1 MDTSQILVIAGGIAL
16 IAFILWFFF
25 GKQEG
30 KKATL
35 TTDIQEV
42 EITVQGGYAPGTVEL
57 KAGVPTRLIF
67 HRIETASCSEEVV
80 IPDFG
85 IRQKLP
91 AHQKTAVEFTPDKP
105 GRYSFT
111 CGMGMLRGVLI
122 VVQKTGS
129 VSTDPA

>member
-1 MDTSQILVIAGGIAL
+1 MDTSQIIVIVSGAGI

-30 KKATL
+30 KKAIM

-42 EITVQGGYAPGTVEL
+42 EITVEGGYEPGTIEL
-57 KAGVPTRLIF
+57 KAGVPARLIF

-80 IPDFG
+80 IPEFG
-85 IRQKLP
+85 IRKKLP
-91 AHQKTAVEFTPDKP
+91 AHEKTKVEFTPDKP

-111 CGMGMLRGVLI
+111 CGMGMLRGTL
-122 VVQKTGS
+122 VV
-129 VSTDPA
+129 A

>member
-1 MDTSQILVIAGGIAL
+1 MDTTQIIVIVVGIAL

-30 KKATL
+30 KKATASSGM
-35 TTDIQEV
+35 QEV
-42 EITVQGGYAPGTVEL
+42 EITVEGGYEPGTIQL
-57 KAGVPTRLIF
+57 KAGVPVRLIF

-91 AHQKTAVEFTPDKP
+91 AHKKTAVEFTPEKP
-105 GRYSFT
+105 GRYAFT
-111 CGMGMLRGVLI
+111 CGMGMLRGTL
-122 VVQKTGS
+122 VV
-129 VSTDPA
+129 A

>member
-1 MDTSQILVIAGGIAL
+1 MDTSQIIVIVVGIAL

-30 KKATL
+30 KKATASSGM
-35 TTDIQEV
+35 QEV
-42 EITVQGGYAPGTVEL
+42 EITVEGGYEPGTIQL
-57 KAGVPTRLIF
+57 TAGVPVRLIF

-80 IPDFG
+80 LPDFG

-91 AHQKTAVEFTPDKP
+91 AHKKTAVEFTPDKP

-111 CGMGMLRGVLI
+111 CGMGMLRGTL
-122 VVQKTGS
+122 VV
-129 VSTDPA
+129 A

>member
-1 MDTSQILVIAGGIAL
+1 MDTSQIIVIVSGAGI

-30 KKATL
+30 KKATM

-42 EITVQGGYAPGTVEL
+42 EITVEGGYEPGTIEL
-57 KAGVPTRLIF
+57 KAGVPARLIF

-80 IPDFG
+80 IPDFD

-91 AHQKTAVEFTPDKP
+91 AHKKTAVEFTPTKP

-111 CGMGMLRGVLI
+111 CGMGMLRGTL
-122 VVQKTGS
+122 VVE
-129 VSTDPA
+129 

>member
-1 MDTSQILVIAGGIAL
+1 MDTSQIIVIVSGAGI

-30 KKATL
+30 KKATM

-42 EITVQGGYAPGTVEL
+42 EITVEGGYEPGTIEL
-57 KAGVPTRLIF
+57 KAGVPARLIF

-91 AHQKTAVEFTPDKP
+91 AHKKTAVEFTPDKP

-111 CGMGMLRGVLI
+111 CGMGMLRGTL
-122 VVQKTGS
+122 VV
-129 VSTDPA
+129 A